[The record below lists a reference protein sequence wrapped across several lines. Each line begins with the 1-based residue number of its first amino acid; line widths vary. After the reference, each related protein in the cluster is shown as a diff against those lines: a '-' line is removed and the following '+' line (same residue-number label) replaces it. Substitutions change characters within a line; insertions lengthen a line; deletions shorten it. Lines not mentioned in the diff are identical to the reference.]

1 MVTSKRKLQDAV
13 AATGVGSTFV
23 VSGYCYVVFQI
34 TGTFVGT
41 VTFQSTIDGTNWIA
55 TRALNMNSGVTAT
68 TGTIEGLF
76 QMGVAGL
83 GIVRANVTAYTSGNI
98 TVWIRGT
105 DRG

>member
-13 AATGVGSTFV
+13 VATGAGSTFV

-41 VTFQSTIDGTNWIA
+41 VTFQATLDGTNWIA
-55 TRALNMNSGVTAT
+55 VRAINMNSGVTAT
-68 TGTIEGLF
+68 TGTVVGLY
-76 QMGVAGL
+76 QLGVAGL
-83 GIVRANVTAYTSGNI
+83 GIVRANVTAWTSGTI
-98 TVWIRGT
+98 TVWVRGS

>member
-1 MVTSKRKLQDAV
+1 MVTSKKKLQDAV
-13 AATGVGSTFV
+13 AATGAGSTFT

-41 VTFQSTIDGTNWIA
+41 ITFQATLDGTNWIA
-55 TRALNMNSGVTAT
+55 VRATNMNTGNAAT
-68 TGTIEGLF
+68 TGAVVGLY
-76 QMGVAGL
+76 QLGVAGL
-83 GIVRANVTAYTSGNI
+83 GIVRANVTAYTSGAI